1 MVRGFGGRESD
12 LLKILFDRGAKVG
25 GLQRA
30 TKACENLS
38 LGGEEEGIG
47 NGFYGFEE
55 VECFGSRANEG
66 VANAMALCKN
76 EEASGWSFVQRNT

>member
-1 MVRGFGGRESD
+1 
-12 LLKILFDRGAKVG
+12 
-25 GLQRA
+25 
-30 TKACENLS
+30 

-76 EEASGWSFVQRNT
+76 EEASRRGFIQSDS

>member
-1 MVRGFGGRESD
+1 
-12 LLKILFDRGAKVG
+12 
-25 GLQRA
+25 
-30 TKACENLS
+30 

-76 EEASGWSFVQRNT
+76 EEAGGWSFIQSDS